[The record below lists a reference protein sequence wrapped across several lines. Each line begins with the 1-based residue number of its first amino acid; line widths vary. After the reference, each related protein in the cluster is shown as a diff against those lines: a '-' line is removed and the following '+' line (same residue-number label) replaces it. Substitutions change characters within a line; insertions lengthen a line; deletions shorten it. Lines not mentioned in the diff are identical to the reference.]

1 MLPVKVGPIWLDRAS
16 ARVEKSV
23 LERAE
28 VENSALDSA
37 PGKGLRER
45 AAEVANLA
53 EKSVLDSAPGKTLG
67 CSR

>member
-16 ARVEKSV
+16 ARPENSV

-28 VENSALDSA
+28 VENDALDSA

-45 AAEVANLA
+45 GAEVANLA